1 MLRAGAAVGMVM
13 LLAPVPQRLPV
24 ETLKSVGGLPAHV
37 AGRFNDI
44 GACEPA
50 STGDYLVF
58 DRRAHMVFAV
68 PASMDGPPREVV
80 GVGVEPG
87 RVLNPS
93 AFDLAPDRT
102 FVVAD
107 TPFGQPRVQF
117 FFEGG
122 ARFGG
127 FELAKSTAPR
137 VTAHNRFINL
147 IASVRYTGKS
157 VFISQPETGSLM
169 TEYSIDGR
177 VLRAFG
183 ELRPTGQ
190 EADRDVHLALNMGR
204 IVLNPQ
210 GGFYYVFIGGAPMF
224 RKYDAAGKLI
234 FERHI
239 QGLELDDYVRNRPS
253 VWAKRGESEIPLVM
267 PAIRTADADAAG
279 DLWIS
284 LAVPFTYVYD
294 ERGEKNRVVQF
305 AAAGPLSPDAMTFT
319 TRGRLFVMPG
329 CYAFDTRT
337 VSR

>member
-1 MLRAGAAVGMVM
+1 MLKAGAALGMVM
-13 LLAPVPQRLPV
+13 VLSPLPQRLPV
-24 ETLKSVGGLPAHV
+24 ETLKSVGGLPAHI
-37 AGRFNDI
+37 AGRFHDI
-44 GACEPA
+44 GACVP
-50 STGDYLVF
+50 SSSGDYLVF

-68 PASMDGPPREVV
+68 PAAMDSPPREVV

-87 RVLNPS
+87 RLLNPS

-117 FFEGG
+117 FLEGG
-122 ARFGG
+122 ARLGG

-137 VTAHNRFINL
+137 VTAHNTFINL

-169 TEYSIDGR
+169 TEYSTDGR

-183 ELRPTGQ
+183 ELRRTGQ

-210 GGFYYVFIGGAPMF
+210 GGLYYVFIGGAPLF
-224 RKYDAAGKLI
+224 RKYDADGKLI

-253 VWAKRGESEIPLVM
+253 VWTKRSASEIPLVM

-279 DLWIS
+279 HLWIS

-294 ERGEKNRVVQF
+294 ELGEKIRVVQF
-305 AAAGPLSPDAMTFT
+305 LAAGPVSPNAMTFSA
-319 TRGRLFVMPG
+319 RGRLFVMPG
-329 CYAFDTRT
+329 CYAFETRAS
-337 VSR
+337 SR